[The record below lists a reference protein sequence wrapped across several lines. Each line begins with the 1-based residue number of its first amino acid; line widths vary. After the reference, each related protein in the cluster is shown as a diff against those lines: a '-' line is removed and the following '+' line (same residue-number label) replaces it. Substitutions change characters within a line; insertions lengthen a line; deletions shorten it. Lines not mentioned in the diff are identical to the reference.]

1 MEEPTVQTKGN
12 QVGRLPGEISN
23 ETLEELDAKLD
34 AIVSDLP
41 VKAET
46 QICHLFGKQEWGGS
60 MGAMLLLF
68 LAIYIYIY
76 VVSNVKKCFNELPN
90 DRVPKCVE

>member
-68 LAIYIYIY
+68 LAIYIYIC
-76 VVSNVKKCFNELPN
+76 CF
-90 DRVPKCVE
+90 